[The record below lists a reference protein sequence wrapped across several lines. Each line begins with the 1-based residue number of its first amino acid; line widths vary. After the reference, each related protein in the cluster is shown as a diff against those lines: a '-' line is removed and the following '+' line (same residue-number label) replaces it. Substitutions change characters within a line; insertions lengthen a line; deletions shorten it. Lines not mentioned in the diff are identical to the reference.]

1 MEEEILV
8 EETEN
13 ADELTAEEE
22 VREDAEVET
31 GDENNQEKSEVDTK
45 ADKEEKLFT
54 QEEVNEIL
62 SKRVARKEARL
73 ESRLRKEYEEKYGQL
88 ERVVNAGL
96 GTDNVEEATSKLS
109 DFYERKGIKVPPRPE
124 YSDRDIEILAEAEAN
139 EIISSG
145 YEDVK
150 DEVERLA
157 RKDLNTMSKSEK
169 LIFKKLADERKR
181 MEDEQDLASIGIS
194 KSAIEDADFKEFEKN
209 LNPSLSLK
217 KKYEMYQQTKPK
229 KEVTK
234 IGSMTGTKENKVK
247 DYYSPEEIERLSDE
261 DLDNEQVW
269 EAVRRSM
276 TSQS

>member
-1 MEEEILV
+1 M
-8 EETEN
+8 
-13 ADELTAEEE
+13 
-22 VREDAEVET
+22 
-31 GDENNQEKSEVDTK
+31 
-45 ADKEEKLFT
+45 
-54 QEEVNEIL
+54 
-62 SKRVARKEARL
+62 
-73 ESRLRKEYEEKYGQL
+73 
-88 ERVVNAGL
+88 
-96 GTDNVEEATSKLS
+96 
-109 DFYERKGIKVPPRPE
+109 
-124 YSDRDIEILAEAEAN
+124 
-139 EIISSG
+139 
-145 YEDVK
+145 
-150 DEVERLA
+150 
-157 RKDLNTMSKSEK
+157 
-169 LIFKKLADERKR
+169 ADERKR